1 MDPVSAL
8 SLGVGL
14 YGAYKGHQARD
25 DIQES
30 LEEQSET
37 LQKGLQQQC
46 SRCEEG
52 SAAGDGPAQGGG
64 ADTPS
69 PAKELGKGGNV
80 DTTA

>member
-25 DIQES
+25 DIHES

-52 SAAGDGPAQGGG
+52 TGSAQGDSAAAS
-64 ADTPS
+64 S
-69 PAKELGKGGNV
+69 PAKEPGKGGNV